1 MSWIRDKLVP
11 YCALEFPNCDI
22 DIQLRHRLG
31 LLGLYSIFK
40 NLLKH
45 YHKQNRCLE
54 VSPWCHN
61 QRALLFTE
69 FNAQHCRSL
78 QHCSWRQFHF
88 ICWHCSSASTLQ
100 HCSTAATRGSGT
112 QRVTRL
118 LHITR
123 TAALQHVGSCS
134 RLLQCC
140 SELQLQCDTLDT
152 SCPAAAAWS
161 PHMCCSAAVL
171 QSPSRPLIPRWWP
184 SWHLGEALQDNS

>member
-1 MSWIRDKLVP
+1 MHSTAAA
-11 YCALEFPNCDI
+11 C
-22 DIQLRHRLG
+22 
-31 LLGLYSIFK
+31 
-40 NLLKH
+40 
-45 YHKQNRCLE
+45 
-54 VSPWCHN
+54 
-61 QRALLFTE
+61 
-69 FNAQHCRSL
+69 SL

-161 PHMCCSAAVL
+161 PHMCCSAAVTQPPTDTASGDHHDTL
-171 QSPSRPLIPRWWP
+171 ERHFKIILNILLKNMKNCLLHYFWFMFVCEFRPWR
-184 SWHLGEALQDNS
+184 HLMFSFS

>member
-1 MSWIRDKLVP
+1 MSQSGSSTVYRVQCTALQQPAACSTAVEGSFILFVDIAAVP
-11 YCALEFPNCDI
+11 P
-22 DIQLRHRLG
+22 
-31 LLGLYSIFK
+31 
-40 NLLKH
+40 
-45 YHKQNRCLE
+45 
-54 VSPWCHN
+54 
-61 QRALLFTE
+61 
-69 FNAQHCRSL
+69 
-78 QHCSWRQFHF
+78 
-88 ICWHCSSASTLQ
+88 

-161 PHMCCSAAVL
+161 PHMCCSAAVTQPPTDTASGDHHDTWERHFKIIL
-171 QSPSRPLIPRWWP
+171 NILLKNMKNRLLFVTPLLVHVRLRIETMKTLNVQFCLISWP
-184 SWHLGEALQDNS
+184 TSLVQ

>member
-1 MSWIRDKLVP
+1 M
-11 YCALEFPNCDI
+11 F
-22 DIQLRHRLG
+22 
-31 LLGLYSIFK
+31 
-40 NLLKH
+40 
-45 YHKQNRCLE
+45 
-54 VSPWCHN
+54 
-61 QRALLFTE
+61 
-69 FNAQHCRSL
+69 RSL
-78 QHCSWRQFHF
+78 SMMSQSGSSTVYRVQCTALQQPAACSTAVEGSF
-88 ICWHCSSASTLQ
+88 ILFVDIAAVPP

-171 QSPSRPLIPRWWP
+171 QSPSRPLIQRWWP
-184 SWHLGEALQDNS
+184 SGHFGEALQDNS